1 MSVRSLF
8 VVLCPGI
15 LPTAAFD
22 MSAFLTVYPLKPT
35 TDGQTT
41 SLRIV
46 APSGYIWIPS
56 AEEGWLGDSD
66 GEGESCG
73 AGTGYLPNI
82 TCKFCEL
89 IVTPEAHVSSDV
101 CGTWCR

>member
-1 MSVRSLF
+1 MLV
-8 VVLCPGI
+8 PGI

-22 MSAFLTVYPLKPT
+22 MSAFLTVYPLKPS

-46 APSGYIWIPS
+46 APSGYVWIPS
-56 AEEGWLGDSD
+56 AEEGWLGDSATY
-66 GEGESCG
+66 SKVNHF
-73 AGTGYLPNI
+73 ARPGYLPNI

-89 IVTPEAHVSSDV
+89 IVTPQAHVMWGDSR
-101 CGTWCR
+101 GTWCR